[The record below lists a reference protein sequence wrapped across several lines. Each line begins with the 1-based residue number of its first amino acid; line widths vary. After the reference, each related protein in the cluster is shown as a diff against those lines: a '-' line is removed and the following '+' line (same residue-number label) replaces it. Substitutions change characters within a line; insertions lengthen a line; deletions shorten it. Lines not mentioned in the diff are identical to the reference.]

1 MASGLNGVQAKVKE
15 KIPQAL
21 FIHCYAHA
29 LNLVLSQGVAK
40 IRECK
45 IFFSHL
51 SGLAAFFSSSPKRMQ
66 LLEEICQKRL
76 PGVAATR
83 WNFASRLVC
92 TVFERKDVLKD
103 LFDYIVDHHDEFED
117 TAIHSADGFISNL
130 RDFEFCFLLSSFS
143 EMFARADVLF
153 DILQNKSFDVQFCVA
168 RVDEFCIC
176 IEGQRER
183 FDQIY
188 DETVQNTGVPTGRKA
203 HGDSR
208 SHYRKLH
215 DDILDNILNQVQN
228 RFEDHKKL
236 SFLSLLD
243 PQQFTS
249 FKTTFP
255 ETAFSSLT
263 DSYGPHF
270 DLPRLKTEL
279 SVMYSM
285 VAFQGK
291 SPSDLLLFLQR
302 KGLCDSMYQLYAL
315 TCLVLTIPVTTASVE
330 RAFSALRRIKTY
342 VRNTTGRSQL
352 SALASIAIEKQVLMD
367 LKTSDQLYD
376 RVIEKFIQK
385 DRRMDFVFIESCFSL
400 GQQEDFSGTGDGEP
414 KPEGREDSPVQPGI
428 DREESADM
436 EEGRTESLLIKEER
450 LEEDSDPQGEMKI
463 REERAVESRAGGGE
477 RTPIQDTQNK
487 AAQHTEELTEQHRT
501 RHSAWE
507 SADAEE
513 KKPESLLIKEE
524 RPVEFLGNSDPQTEL
539 NCREET
545 FLHAVMQ
552 PGAGGETAPF
562 ACTQSTP
569 NEADRP
575 PGTTHGVW
583 ERSGLE
589 NVLKAEPENNS
600 VNKTLQHRGSEHRAG
615 RLNSLGSESVM
626 CERTSHLGTC
636 FTQGRANTETEDP
649 SCSYVTGM
657 EAEGLLFHPEQL
669 VSTSGEGVVNS
680 MSSIDLKSKPVKNS
694 VPIKVA
700 AGVHSFLNKRATS
713 KVAHAKYQLYREA
726 REREKMQ
733 PEHVAKLYP
742 AHTKL
747 TARENTANAKSGATS
762 ANGYTSCDSF
772 RAAKSHC
779 RAGTRDRLCI
789 CTYCGKNFNRPRSL
803 EMHLRVHTGE
813 KPFSC
818 TQCGKSF
825 SQLCSLKTHQSV
837 HTGERPF
844 RCAQCGKRFAQP
856 GYLKR
861 HQTVHTGERP
871 FKCTQCE
878 KSFSFLSN
886 LIRHQSLHAS
896 GKRSTSKL

>member
-507 SADAEE
+507 SADMEE
-513 KKPESLLIKEE
+513 GRTESLLIKEE
-524 RPVEFLGNSDPQTEL
+524 RLEEDSDPQGEMKI
-539 NCREET
+539 RVER
-545 FLHAVMQ
+545 AVESR
-552 PGAGGETAPF
+552 AGGGERTPIQD
-562 ACTQSTP
+562 TQNKAAQHTEELTEQHRTRHS
-569 NEADRP
+569 A
-575 PGTTHGVW
+575 W
-583 ERSGLE
+583 EVSGLE
-589 NVLKAEPENNS
+589 TVLKTEPENEN
-600 VNKTLQHRGSEHRAG
+600 VKTVQHTGSEHSTG
-615 RLNSLGSESVM
+615 RLNSSCPEHLM
-626 CERTSHLGTC
+626 CERTSQLRTF
-636 FTQGRANTETEDP
+636 FTQGGGETEADDP
-649 SCSYVTGM
+649 SCSYGTETNSESLSFHSELQSLASTGKGAGNSLSFGSLDVKPEAAM
-657 EAEGLLFHPEQL
+657 MDSVSAEGAEMHT
-669 VSTSGEGVVNS
+669 VWNKDAISGEIPAQHRQYSEDRDREDMHPG
-680 MSSIDLKSKPVKNS
+680 S
-694 VPIKVA
+694 VDMCAP
-700 AGVHSFLNKRATS
+700 
-713 KVAHAKYQLYREA
+713 YPQLA
-726 REREKMQ
+726 
-733 PEHVAKLYP
+733 VG
-742 AHTKL
+742 
-747 TARENTANAKSGATS
+747 ENTALTHIIAPDINARVPFDKNSPASKGMNTQ
-762 ANGYTSCDSF
+762 
-772 RAAKSHC
+772 
-779 RAGTRDRLCI
+779 RLGRREKLFI
-789 CTYCGKNFNRPRSL
+789 CTYCGKAFNRPKKVEIHQRVHTGEKPFRCSL
-803 EMHLRVHTGE
+803 CGKWFAESGNLKKHQRVHTGE

-818 TQCGKSF
+818 T
-825 SQLCSLKTHQSV
+825 L
-837 HTGERPF
+837 
-844 RCAQCGKRFAQP
+844 CGKRFAWIRN
-856 GYLKR
+856 LKT
-861 HQTVHTGERP
+861 HQQRNHTP
-871 FKCTQCE
+871 VC
-878 KSFSFLSN
+878 
-886 LIRHQSLHAS
+886 S
-896 GKRSTSKL
+896 GR